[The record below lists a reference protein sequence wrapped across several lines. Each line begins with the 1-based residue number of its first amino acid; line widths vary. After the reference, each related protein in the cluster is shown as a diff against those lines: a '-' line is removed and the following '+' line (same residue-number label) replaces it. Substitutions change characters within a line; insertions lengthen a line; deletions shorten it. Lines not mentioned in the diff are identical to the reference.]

1 MIFAGSR
8 YQNSGTYRVTLP
20 DRTVVS
26 VLRLP
31 LPGPAVVRGYYRR
44 RGTGDGLD
52 TIANFFLK
60 DATAF
65 WQLCD
70 ANNAV
75 VPDALLARNLI
86 GIPPAGP

>member
-8 YQNSGTYRVTLP
+8 YANSGTYSLTRP
-20 DRTVVS
+20 DGSVET

-31 LPGPAVVRGYYRR
+31 LPGPAVIQGLYQRR
-44 RGTGDGLD
+44 STVHRLD
-52 TIANFFLK
+52 LVANYFLN

-70 ANNAV
+70 ANNAMA
-75 VPDALLARNLI
+75 PDALAARNLI
-86 GIPPAGP
+86 GIPPTGS